1 MSMVSFVQSIDSME
15 ARWELPPP
23 SLKIV
28 SRTSGSAPKSALRI
42 ASCSESTTCVSRR
55 NWVAIVF
62 PLQQSTALAAGPQ
75 GPTTNFTSGENRFP
89 SLTIDPDGSA
99 WVSTWSGLVRWKD
112 HRTQTLTS
120 RNGLPCDEVV
130 SAIRD
135 NRATLRLYTKCG
147 FIGIADSELEKWWRQ
162 PDRVVRT
169 QVLDVFG
176 GAVLP
181 QGPRRIQPAVAKSP
195 DGRLW
200 FVNGTVLQMIDPSA
214 LRRNRVPPPVYVE
227 ECVPIGRTTPL
238 TGSFACRRV
247 LGTSKSTTC
256 LAGQPIGTERILPL
270 PME

>member
-1 MSMVSFVQSIDSME
+1 
-15 ARWELPPP
+15 
-23 SLKIV
+23 
-28 SRTSGSAPKSALRI
+28 
-42 ASCSESTTCVSRR
+42 
-55 NWVAIVF
+55 VF